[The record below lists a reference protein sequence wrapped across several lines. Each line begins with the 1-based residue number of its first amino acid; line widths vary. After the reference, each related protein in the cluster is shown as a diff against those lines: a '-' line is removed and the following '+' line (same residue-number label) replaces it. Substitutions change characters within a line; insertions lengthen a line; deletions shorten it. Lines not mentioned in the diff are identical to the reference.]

1 MIKLLVRSNLSGKHL
16 DVVVER
22 FGRANIVD
30 DARLSR
36 SARRQLRLL
45 EDQGQERKE
54 RVAKNEEEVID
65 VNRAERN
72 SRLPIGDVR
81 T

>member
-1 MIKLLVRSNLSGKHL
+1 MLVRSNLSGEHL

-54 RVAKNEEEVID
+54 RVAIKEEEVID